1 MADEPKAVRKGTRRR
16 RRSRKVAARKSV
28 AKRGQKIT
36 LSIPDLNKLTK
47 AEIQFIATYKA

>member
-1 MADEPKAVRKGTRRR
+1 MADEPKAARKKPRGRP
-16 RRSRKVAARKSV
+16 RKAAARKTVS
-28 AKRGQKIT
+28 KRGQKIT

>member
-1 MADEPKAVRKGTRRR
+1 MADEPKAARKGPRRR